1 MGRAML
7 ATIVWGNACEALG
20 HADGVAETQ
29 PSELSSA
36 RRDAARGEMCRSR
49 EALNVALTDVG
60 LGPFLAAV
68 DA

>member
-1 MGRAML
+1 ML

-49 EALNVALTDVG
+49 EALNEALTDVG
-60 LGPFLAAV
+60 LGPILAAV
-68 DA
+68 EL